1 MLTMPGINSIKFLR
15 NDKSLSTNEIADIH
29 KINWRTVKKYADGE
43 QIQEEKVKEKYRRTN
58 KILFECLQTYDI
70 QISMSRKGNCFDN
83 VCIGYH
89 QERTYLQISLPYAS
103 WSYDGYRK
111 VYRIL

>member
-43 QIQEEKVKEKYRRTN
+43 QIPEEKVKEK
-58 KILFECLQTYDI
+58 
-70 QISMSRKGNCFDN
+70 KGMM
-83 VCIGYH
+83 
-89 QERTYLQISLPYAS
+89 YAEK
-103 WSYDGYRK
+103 WGEIVIDW
-111 VYRIL
+111 